1 MLGELLRDEEVLFSV
16 WLTLKV
22 AAVCLALHLI
32 TTVPLALW
40 ARSPKAPFRRTLN
53 FVVTLPLVFPPIA
66 LGYLL
71 LMALGQTGLGEPLQR
86 LFGVRLIFSQAAVV
100 LAAYI
105 AGLPLVIKPVQAALG
120 SETARKLTE
129 AARVTGAGPI
139 AAFFLVVIP
148 LIRTSL
154 VVGLLLG
161 VTRSF
166 GEVGISLMLGGNIAQ
181 RTNTLSLEVFNAV
194 SRGDF
199 ERPARLHQPVSVSRH
214 RSTATEE
221 GMSFHIS
228 QRFIDELLEEDC
240 PYMDLT
246 VEALGIGREPGLL
259 PCHPKAACVVAGV
272 EVAARLLE
280 SSGCRVACEAA
291 SGDRLEAGQVFLRA
305 EGSAGAIHRSLKI
318 AQNVMEY
325 SSGIATRAAGM
336 LESARKAN
344 PHVQLAVTRKH
355 FPGTK
360 RLSLAAAQAG
370 GAIAH
375 RLGLSDSLL
384 VFDQHRV
391 FAGGLDGFAARVSEC
406 RKAFPEQKLGA
417 EVATPEEALLLAR
430 AGIDSIQ
437 CERFTCADLEETV
450 RGVKAVNAA
459 VQVLA
464 AGGVT
469 GENAEAVAATG
480 VDVLVT
486 TWAYFGK
493 PADIKMVV
501 SA

>member
-1 MLGELLRDEEVLFSV
+1 
-16 WLTLKV
+16 
-22 AAVCLALHLI
+22 
-32 TTVPLALW
+32 
-40 ARSPKAPFRRTLN
+40 
-53 FVVTLPLVFPPIA
+53 
-66 LGYLL
+66 
-71 LMALGQTGLGEPLQR
+71 
-86 LFGVRLIFSQAAVV
+86 
-100 LAAYI
+100 
-105 AGLPLVIKPVQAALG
+105 
-120 SETARKLTE
+120 
-129 AARVTGAGPI
+129 
-139 AAFFLVVIP
+139 
-148 LIRTSL
+148 
-154 VVGLLLG
+154 
-161 VTRSF
+161 
-166 GEVGISLMLGGNIAQ
+166 
-181 RTNTLSLEVFNAV
+181 
-194 SRGDF
+194 
-199 ERPARLHQPVSVSRH
+199 
-214 RSTATEE
+214 
-221 GMSFHIS
+221 MSFHIS

-259 PCHPKAACVVAGV
+259 TCHPKAACVVAG
-272 EVAARLLE
+272 AARLLE

-391 FAGGLDGFAARVSEC
+391 FTGGLDGFAARVSEY

-437 CERFTCADLEETV
+437 CDGLKNVAAGANPLAIR
-450 RGVKAVNAA
+450 RGIDKAVNAA

-469 GENAEAVAATG
+469 GENAAAVAATG

>member
-1 MLGELLRDEEVLFSV
+1 MPGCV
-16 WLTLKV
+16 
-22 AAVCLALHLI
+22 
-32 TTVPLALW
+32 
-40 ARSPKAPFRRTLN
+40 RSR
-53 FVVTLPLVFPPIA
+53 
-66 LGYLL
+66 
-71 LMALGQTGLGEPLQR
+71 Q
-86 LFGVRLIFSQAAVV
+86 
-100 LAAYI
+100 
-105 AGLPLVIKPVQAALG
+105 
-120 SETARKLTE
+120 
-129 AARVTGAGPI
+129 
-139 AAFFLVVIP
+139 
-148 LIRTSL
+148 
-154 VVGLLLG
+154 
-161 VTRSF
+161 
-166 GEVGISLMLGGNIAQ
+166 
-181 RTNTLSLEVFNAV
+181 
-194 SRGDF
+194 
-199 ERPARLHQPVSVSRH
+199 
-214 RSTATEE
+214 
-221 GMSFHIS
+221 
-228 QRFIDELLEEDC
+228 
-240 PYMDLT
+240 
-246 VEALGIGREPGLL
+246 
-259 PCHPKAACVVAGV
+259 
-272 EVAARLLE
+272 
-280 SSGCRVACEAA
+280 
-291 SGDRLEAGQVFLRA
+291 RLEAGQVFLRA

-375 RLGLSDSLL
+375 RLGLSGSLL

-391 FAGGLDGFAARVSEC
+391 FTGGLDGFAARVSEY

-469 GENAEAVAATG
+469 GENAAAVAATG

>member
-1 MLGELLRDEEVLFSV
+1 
-16 WLTLKV
+16 
-22 AAVCLALHLI
+22 
-32 TTVPLALW
+32 
-40 ARSPKAPFRRTLN
+40 
-53 FVVTLPLVFPPIA
+53 
-66 LGYLL
+66 
-71 LMALGQTGLGEPLQR
+71 
-86 LFGVRLIFSQAAVV
+86 
-100 LAAYI
+100 
-105 AGLPLVIKPVQAALG
+105 
-120 SETARKLTE
+120 
-129 AARVTGAGPI
+129 
-139 AAFFLVVIP
+139 
-148 LIRTSL
+148 
-154 VVGLLLG
+154 
-161 VTRSF
+161 
-166 GEVGISLMLGGNIAQ
+166 
-181 RTNTLSLEVFNAV
+181 
-194 SRGDF
+194 
-199 ERPARLHQPVSVSRH
+199 
-214 RSTATEE
+214 
-221 GMSFHIS
+221 
-228 QRFIDELLEEDC
+228 
-240 PYMDLT
+240 
-246 VEALGIGREPGLL
+246 
-259 PCHPKAACVVAGV
+259 
-272 EVAARLLE
+272 
-280 SSGCRVACEAA
+280 
-291 SGDRLEAGQVFLRA
+291 
-305 EGSAGAIHRSLKI
+305 
-318 AQNVMEY
+318 MEY

-391 FAGGLDGFAARVSEC
+391 FTGGLDGFAARVSEC

>member
-1 MLGELLRDEEVLFSV
+1 
-16 WLTLKV
+16 
-22 AAVCLALHLI
+22 
-32 TTVPLALW
+32 
-40 ARSPKAPFRRTLN
+40 
-53 FVVTLPLVFPPIA
+53 
-66 LGYLL
+66 
-71 LMALGQTGLGEPLQR
+71 
-86 LFGVRLIFSQAAVV
+86 
-100 LAAYI
+100 
-105 AGLPLVIKPVQAALG
+105 
-120 SETARKLTE
+120 
-129 AARVTGAGPI
+129 
-139 AAFFLVVIP
+139 
-148 LIRTSL
+148 
-154 VVGLLLG
+154 
-161 VTRSF
+161 
-166 GEVGISLMLGGNIAQ
+166 
-181 RTNTLSLEVFNAV
+181 
-194 SRGDF
+194 
-199 ERPARLHQPVSVSRH
+199 
-214 RSTATEE
+214 
-221 GMSFHIS
+221 MSFHIS

-259 PCHPKAACVVAGV
+259 TCHPKAACVVAGV
-272 EVAARLLE
+272 EVAVR
-280 SSGCRVACEAA
+280 
-291 SGDRLEAGQVFLRA
+291 RLEAGRVFLRA

-391 FAGGLDGFAARVSEC
+391 FTGGLDGFAARVSEY

-469 GENAEAVAATG
+469 GENAAAVAATG